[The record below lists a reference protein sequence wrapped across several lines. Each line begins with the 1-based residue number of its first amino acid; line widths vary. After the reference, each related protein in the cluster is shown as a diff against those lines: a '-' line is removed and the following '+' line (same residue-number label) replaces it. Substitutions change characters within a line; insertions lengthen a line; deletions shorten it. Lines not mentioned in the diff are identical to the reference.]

1 VDTLRRPLLPRR
13 AQGGQLSGPA
23 HVAGV
28 EIAVPAA
35 QAYAY
40 LADGLKQG
48 EWALGS
54 WNRRPAGDGIFAGN
68 SLFDGRELL
77 IRLVAIP
84 ELMLVEYHVGRSAD
98 ALAPLV
104 WGRVVAGPVVGLDE
118 DHCVLT
124 LVVWRSAGDSEEAWE
139 LLGHTFPTEVQMI
152 KGRLELGF

>member
-1 VDTLRRPLLPRR
+1 MDRVRRPLLPRR
-13 AQGGQLSGPA
+13 AQGGHLSGPA
-23 HVAGV
+23 HVAAV
-28 EIAVPAA
+28 EIAVPAERA
-35 QAYAY
+35 FTY
-40 LADGLKQG
+40 LADGMKQG

-54 WNRRPAGDGIFAGN
+54 WDRRPAGEGLFAGN

-84 ELMLVEYHVGRSAD
+84 ELLLVEYHVGRSAE

-104 WGRVVAGPVVGLDE
+104 WGRVVPGPVVGLDE
-118 DHCVLT
+118 AHCVLT
-124 LVVWRSAGDSEEAWE
+124 LVIWRSAGDSEQAWE